1 MLCKSGCKGVLL
13 VDGHWSPESP
23 VKFLLRRA
31 AAGHIN
37 RQEKLLE
44 VYEPVLITVER
55 SEDVITEVLGRAAR
69 EAFAVDLHE
78 GLPGE
83 VAVRTVL
90 LEPLVP
96 LDYGVLGVVGVVGQE
111 LYVLLGQAVLR
122 LLSGIKHV

>member
-1 MLCKSGCKGVLL
+1 MWIWLQRRLDSC
-13 VDGHWSPESP
+13 WSPESP

>member
-1 MLCKSGCKGVLL
+1 MNSLCTYLTHCY
-13 VDGHWSPESP
+13 
-23 VKFLLRRA
+23 
-31 AAGHIN
+31 IN
-37 RQEKLLE
+37 CQEKLLE

-122 LLSGIKHV
+122 LLSDIKHV

>member
-1 MLCKSGCKGVLL
+1 MNSLCTYLTHCY
-13 VDGHWSPESP
+13 
-23 VKFLLRRA
+23 
-31 AAGHIN
+31 IN
-37 RQEKLLE
+37 CQEKLLE

-90 LEPLVP
+90 LVP

-122 LLSGIKHV
+122 LLSDIKHV